1 MDVFGRNPLKLRTW
15 FGSFV
20 TLIALALT
28 GFFAYIQ
35 ITNLINRIKTT
46 DSVPLL

>member
-20 TLIALALT
+20 TLIALAIT
-28 GFFAYIQ
+28 GYFAYTQ
-35 ITNLINRIKTT
+35 VTNLINRVNTV
-46 DSVPLL
+46 D